1 MKASTELDNLL
12 NISKYEYSQKDD
24 GRHPFAKDGWDYYST
39 KFVIDG
45 KEYTELLN
53 IAKNG
58 NKKMLYDI
66 IKLKRNTLISS
77 PVKNTATESIGI
89 PFSKNN
95 ISVSKKKVKSD
106 TRYSMQ
112 HSEINASDVDK
123 APEKFRNYVDKNG
136 FDETAKELQRKYN
149 KLQTNY
155 NK

>member
-24 GRHPFAKDGWDYYST
+24 RRHPFSKDGWDYYST

-112 HSEINASDVDK
+112 HSEINA
-123 APEKFRNYVDKNG
+123 
-136 FDETAKELQRKYN
+136 
-149 KLQTNY
+149 
-155 NK
+155 